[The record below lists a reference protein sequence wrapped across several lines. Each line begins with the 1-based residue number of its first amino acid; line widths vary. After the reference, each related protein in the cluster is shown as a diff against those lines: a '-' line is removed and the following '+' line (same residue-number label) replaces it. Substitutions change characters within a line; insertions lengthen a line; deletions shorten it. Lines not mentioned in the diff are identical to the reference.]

1 MTGHSRKHRRSPATA
16 TEFREVMDA
25 LRDAKEAYPSV
36 ESRKDKKNF
45 AERFSRNLALVFANR
60 LRKRF
65 PGVLPDASG
74 RQQESR
80 ARSSH
85 GYKKLDVNYS
95 TLELGLG
102 LGISIKTINARD
114 AKSKRYTKN
123 YSRADNEFRAESMD
137 YHVRQPY
144 AALVGVL
151 LLPLDACADGGPEAD
166 DRGVS
171 SFGAAVRFF
180 RRRAPRSEPTSQP
193 DRFERF
199 FIGLYD
205 ESGAST
211 RFVDVSVAP
220 PRRGP
225 PATDRS
231 LDLEDVLAEV
241 IAEFDRRNDPPF
253 EWAPE

>member
-1 MTGHSRKHRRSPATA
+1 MKGHSSRRRRAASSAA
-16 TEFREVMDA
+16 EFREVTDA
-25 LRDAKEAYPSV
+25 LREAKEAYPAI

-65 PGVLPDASG
+65 PGVLPDAAG

-123 YSRADNEFRAESMD
+123 YSRADNEFRAEAMD

-144 AALVGVL
+144 AVLVGVL
-151 LLPLDACADGGPEAD
+151 LLPLDACMDGGPEAD
-166 DRGVS
+166 DGGVS

-180 RRRAPRSEPTSQP
+180 RRRAPRGEPTSPP

-205 ESGAST
+205 DSGGST

-220 PRRGP
+220 PRRGR
-225 PATDRS
+225 PADDRS
-231 LDLEDVLAEV
+231 LDLEGVLNEV
-241 IAEFDRRNDPPF
+241 VAEFDRRNDPPF
-253 EWAPE
+253 EWAST